1 VLGRQ
6 FTWLAAILLC
16 LISPSVGIAAQLEVS
31 AAVDSDYQAQGL
43 SLSDGEP
50 AVSVS
55 LAADG
60 PRGVYA
66 GVTAIA
72 DATRHAGVQ
81 PLGFVAYAGFARRFD
96 QGGDAW
102 DVGIIH
108 TDAVLHLSRRYELS
122 YTQIYAGLSKGSVSV
137 HLFYAP
143 TYLYE
148 NVGAAYLDLSGAF
161 HPAARWRLFGHVGAL
176 ALIGAE
182 APADGSRIDIRVGV
196 AREFGTSEVR
206 LMWTAS
212 SRAVVYPTG
221 DRAPGQALVLGATH
235 AF

>member
-1 VLGRQ
+1 VFGRQ
-6 FTWLAAILLC
+6 LPWLAAILLC
-16 LISPSVGIAAQLEVS
+16 LPAPGVGFAAQLEVS
-31 AAVDSDYQAQGL
+31 AALDSDYQVQGL

-60 PRGVYA
+60 QRGVYA

-96 QGGDAW
+96 QAGDAW
-102 DVGIIH
+102 DVGIIR
-108 TDAVLHLSRRYELS
+108 TDAVLHLSRRYELR
-122 YTQIYAGLSKGSVSV
+122 YTQIYAGLSKGGVSV

-161 HPAARWRLFGHVGAL
+161 HPASRWRLFGHVGAL
-176 ALIGAE
+176 AMIGGS
-182 APADGSRIDIRVGV
+182 APADRPRIDVRVGV
-196 AREFGTSEVR
+196 AREFGTSEIR

-212 SRAVVYPTG
+212 SRAVFYPTG
-221 DRAPGQALVLGATH
+221 DRAPGQALVVGATH